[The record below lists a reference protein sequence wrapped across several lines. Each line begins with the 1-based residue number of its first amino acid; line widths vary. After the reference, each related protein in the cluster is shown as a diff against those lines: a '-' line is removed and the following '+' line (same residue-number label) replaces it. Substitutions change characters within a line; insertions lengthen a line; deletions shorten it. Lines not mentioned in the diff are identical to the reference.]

1 MYIYEQKEIAKKI
14 IVLNTKN
21 VWGGRLC
28 PPAQKE
34 KHKK

>member
-21 VWGGRLC
+21 VWGRTPLSARTKGK
-28 PPAQKE
+28 A
-34 KHKK
+34 